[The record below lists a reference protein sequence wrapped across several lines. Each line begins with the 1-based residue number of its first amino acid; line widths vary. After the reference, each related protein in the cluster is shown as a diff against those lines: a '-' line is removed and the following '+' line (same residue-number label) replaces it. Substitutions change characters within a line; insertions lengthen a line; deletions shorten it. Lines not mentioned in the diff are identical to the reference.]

1 MKGRD
6 VILGILNN
14 QERTGYEIKEIFQSQ
29 LSYFYDGT
37 YGMIYPTLKKLEK
50 EGLVSK
56 KTIMQSGKPNKNIYT
71 ITTCGK
77 KELQK
82 YLESNLIEESYKSDF
97 LMRLFFGDNLTNKE
111 LICLLKDEIMNKEKK
126 ILQLT
131 NNLETWKNEGIT
143 KTQELTIKYGLAQYG
158 ATKAVLEEEL
168 KKLMN
173 KNNHI

>member
-1 MKGRD
+1 M
-6 VILGILNN
+6 
-14 QERTGYEIKEIFQSQ
+14 
-29 LSYFYDGT
+29 
-37 YGMIYPTLKKLEK
+37 
-50 EGLVSK
+50 
-56 KTIMQSGKPNKNIYT
+56 
-71 ITTCGK
+71 
-77 KELQK
+77 
-82 YLESNLIEESYKSDF
+82 IEESYKSDF